1 MPRIKGILLPH
12 CMHKVKKACGP
23 NLPLYKEL
31 SVLFFYNTDKSHSC
45 TQGQQNSKTINLE
58 PSNKALFPAQVI
70 HFIQFNSTDDTE
82 QGIQ

>member
-1 MPRIKGILLPH
+1 MPRVKGILLPH
-12 CMHKVKKACGP
+12 CMRKVKKACGP

-58 PSNKALFPAQVI
+58 PSNKALFLAQVI

>member
-1 MPRIKGILLPH
+1 MPRVKGILLPH
-12 CMHKVKKACGP
+12 CMRKVKKACGP

-31 SVLFFYNTDKSHSC
+31 SVLFFYNTDTSHSC

-58 PSNKALFPAQVI
+58 PSNKALFLAQVI